1 MTQLLKWTQ
10 STGRSSNDTSSFLH
24 AMEKFSLGNYFSSPN
39 SAHIGVYKT
48 FFCPPSVNNIRSDE
62 STHRS
67 QKCIRLMQILNQ
79 LLTTMGMCFLP
90 KESMYIFMCVCM
102 CVLIYPFLWF
112 TNSKWMW
119 KTFFLFLKVELLLP
133 LPGSGNQAYEWMI
146 HPGSERCTTRY
157 TACSCKCQE
166 TNPWGRWSKER
177 VCCGAPHAPDVWARG
192 EPLVFDRSQRCD
204 HFFL

>member
-1 MTQLLKWTQ
+1 MFHREILVTTSEVDGFLSDCPREEHEESLFTTSLHSETPLTQSDTQWLSRILLACCYQTTWRSMTQLLKWTQ

-48 FFCPPSVNNIRSDE
+48 FFCPPSVDNIRSDE

-79 LLTTMGMCFLP
+79 LLTTMVCVP
-90 KESMYIFMCVCM
+90 CQKRACIFSCVCV

-112 TNSKWMW
+112 NNSKWMW
-119 KTFFLFLKVELLLP
+119 KTYFFCF
-133 LPGSGNQAYEWMI
+133 
-146 HPGSERCTTRY
+146 
-157 TACSCKCQE
+157 
-166 TNPWGRWSKER
+166 
-177 VCCGAPHAPDVWARG
+177 
-192 EPLVFDRSQRCD
+192 
-204 HFFL
+204 